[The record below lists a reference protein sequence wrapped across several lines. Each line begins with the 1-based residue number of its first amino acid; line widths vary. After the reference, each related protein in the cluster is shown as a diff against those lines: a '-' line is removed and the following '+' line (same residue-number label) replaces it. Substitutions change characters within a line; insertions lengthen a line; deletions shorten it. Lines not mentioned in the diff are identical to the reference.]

1 MEIGS
6 EFEWNKTFLFNKKT
20 NTNGKE
26 INSSVWTFSG
36 RTSIEVVLKN
46 LEAVNKAIL
55 PSYCC
60 DSMIDSFR
68 KAGIEVCFYDVNYD
82 EKADIN
88 ININIPDDVDVF
100 LWCNYFGYRSQMP
113 DITEFKQQGGIVIED
128 ITHSLLSDN
137 IYDIQSDFLV
147 ASIRKWLPVL
157 CGGYCASVNSA
168 LTKFPKVYPAEAFL
182 NKKRNAMKL
191 KNEYLADN
199 DSKKKSVFLS
209 MFSETNEWLSN
220 NYKDLKIDK
229 ESERII
235 LQTDFDKI
243 KQIRKRNAKFLHEGL
258 KKCNYIKTLFPI
270 ELMDCPLFVPIVVEN
285 GKRDFIRKR
294 LIENDIYCPVH
305 WPIPEGCQ
313 SNLYDI
319 ELSLVCD
326 QRYDEEDMRR
336 IVDVLCDG
344 IR

>member
-1 MEIGS
+1 MFEIGS
-6 EFEWNKTFLFNKKT
+6 EFEWGGIHSNNEKCGLNILKR
-20 NTNGKE
+20 
-26 INSSVWTFSG
+26 NSVLAFSG
-36 RTSIEVVLKN
+36 RTSIEVVLDN
-46 LEAVNKAIL
+46 IIDINKAML

-60 DSMIDSFR
+60 DSMIEPFK
-68 KAGIEVCFYDVNYD
+68 KAGVDVCFYDVIYD
-82 EKADIN
+82 GKLICN
-88 ININIPDDVDVF
+88 LNIPHDIDVL
-100 LWCNYFGYRSQMP
+100 LWCNYFGYRLQMP
-113 DITEFKQQGGIVIED
+113 DITDFKKRGGIVIED

-137 IYDIQSDFLV
+137 MYDTQSDFLV

-157 CGGYCASVNSA
+157 CGGYCASVNSS
-168 LTKFPKVYPAEAFL
+168 LTELPKVYPSEAFL

-199 DSKKKSVFLS
+199 DKKKKSVFLS
-209 MFSETNEWLSN
+209 MFSETNEWLCN
-220 NYKDLKIDK
+220 NYTDLKIDK
-229 ESERII
+229 ESERIV

-258 KKCNYIKTLFPI
+258 KKCNYIKTLFSI
-270 ELMDCPLFVPIVVEN
+270 ELMDCPLFVPIIVEN

-305 WPIPEGCQ
+305 WPKPEGCK